1 MWFIRPLA
9 VCFILAF
16 SFSIEAQDYVPGE
29 LIVKMKD
36 SSSQGSS
43 RFLGK
48 AAINQKMSLKRSWK
62 RYNIHQFQLKPGLSV
77 EQAIND
83 LHFDDNVEYAE
94 PNYILRKQS
103 TGIEGGPKSLAEIA
117 AENTSL
123 QIDSFSSDRFAQSN
137 ADIRA
142 EDAWSILTTSPEKP
156 IVAVIDSGVDYN
168 HYVFQ
173 ESGAVWT
180 NPGESPNNSIDGDG
194 KGFVDDIQGW
204 NFVNNSNDPMDDDN
218 HGTHVAGIVLGMTQD
233 VLRNPGDL
241 SPAKIQIMSLKFLD
255 QSGSGTTASAIAAIN
270 YAIDNGASVLNN
282 SWGGGHFSQALYD
295 VIVKSND
302 RKLAFVAAAGNA
314 ANNNDSSPTYPAS
327 YKIANVV
334 SVAAT
339 SSQDNLASF
348 SNYGGQSVHVASPG
362 ISIISTLP
370 NDSFGYSS
378 GTSMAAPFASGLSAL
393 LVREKNQI
401 SGHQV
406 KGVLFEYSL
415 GVQDLLGKVASQ
427 SRIDAFEAVNFVQNT
442 DIAGYVPN
450 ANADR
455 WLSSVDAA
463 ETSSQAGGGC
473 GLISTKLL
481 QKSLQKPFDG
491 SGGPSGGTTAALLT
505 LLLAPLLV
513 INILKVRAKK
523 QPDYRRAHPRINI
536 QSEVS
541 IAVGGQK
548 LIGQMSSISLGGARI
563 DTEALLEQGGVVTLC
578 VASPTGDKHFEVQ
591 GQIVW
596 CEEKKAYGV
605 RFTDSQQEARDLVGL
620 WSSRLANKK
629 SS

>member
-1 MWFIRPLA
+1 MI
-9 VCFILAF
+9 F
-16 SFSIEAQDYVPGE
+16 SFSVEAQDYVPGE

-36 SSSQGSS
+36 SSVQGSS

-48 AAINQKMSLKRSWK
+48 SSINQKMSLKRSWK
-62 RYNIHQFQLKPGLSV
+62 RYNVHQFQLKPGVSV

-83 LHFDDNVEYAE
+83 LHFDDDVEYAE
-94 PNYILRKQS
+94 PNYIMRKQS
-103 TGIEGGPKSLAEIA
+103 TGIEGGPKSLAEIV
-117 AENTSL
+117 AENEGF
-123 QIDSFSSDRFAQSN
+123 QIGAFASDHFAQSS
-137 ADIRA
+137 AEIRA
-142 EDAWSILTTSPEKP
+142 EEAWSILTINSEKP
-156 IVAVIDSGVDYN
+156 IVAIIDSGVDYN

-173 ESGAVWT
+173 ESGAIWT
-180 NPGESPNNSIDGDG
+180 NSGEIPNNGLDDDGN
-194 KGFVDDIQGW
+194 GFVDDVYGW

-233 VLRNPGDL
+233 VLRNPGEL
-241 SPAKIQIMSLKFLD
+241 SPAKIQIMPLKFLD
-255 QSGSGTTASAIAAIN
+255 QSGSGTTASAISALN

-295 VIVKSND
+295 VIVKSSD
-302 RKLAFVAAAGNA
+302 RGLAFIAAAGNA
-314 ANNNDSSPTYPAS
+314 ANDNDSSPTYPAS
-327 YKIANVV
+327 YKISNVV

-348 SNYGGQSVHVASPG
+348 SNFGGQSVHVASPG

-378 GTSMAAPFASGLSAL
+378 GTSMAAPFAAGLSAL

-401 SGHQV
+401 NGHQV

-427 SRIDAFEAVNFVQNT
+427 SRIDAFEAVHFVQNT
-442 DIAGYVPN
+442 DIASYVPD
-450 ANADR
+450 ASTDR
-455 WLSSVDAA
+455 WLSSVDVA
-463 ETSSQAGGGC
+463 ESSSQAGGGC

-481 QKSLQKPFDG
+481 HKSLQKPFDG
-491 SGGPSGGTTAALLT
+491 SGGSSGGTTAVLLA

-513 INILKVRAKK
+513 INILKVRAKN
-523 QPDYRRAHPRINI
+523 QPEYRRAYPRLNI

-541 IAVGGQK
+541 IAVGDQK
-548 LIGQMSSISLGGARI
+548 LVGQMSSISLGGARI

-605 RFTDSQQEARDLVGL
+605 KFTDAQQEARDLVGL
-620 WSSRLANKK
+620 WSSRLGKK
-629 SS
+629 TS

>member
-1 MWFIRPLA
+1 MF
-9 VCFILAF
+9 F
-16 SFSIEAQDYVPGE
+16 SFSLGAQDHVPGE
-29 LIVKMKD
+29 LIVKMKE
-36 SSSQGSS
+36 SRAQGSS

-62 RYNIHQFQLKPGLSV
+62 RHNIYQFQLKPGVSV

-83 LHFDDNVEYAE
+83 LHFDDDVEYAE

-117 AENTSL
+117 AENESL
-123 QIDSFSSDRFAQSN
+123 QIDSFASDSFAQTN

-142 EDAWSILTTSPEKP
+142 EEAWGILALNPDKP

-173 ESGAVWT
+173 ESGALWSNT
-180 NPGESPNNSIDGDG
+180 GEIPNNSIDDDG
-194 KGFVDDIQGW
+194 NGFVDDVYGW

-233 VLRNPGDL
+233 ILRNPGDV
-241 SPAKIQIMSLKFLD
+241 SPAKIQIMPLKFLD
-255 QSGSGTTASAIAAIN
+255 HNGSGTTASAIEAIN

-282 SWGGGHFSQALYD
+282 SWGGGHYSQALYD
-295 VIVKSND
+295 VIVQSHNKG
-302 RKLAFVAAAGNA
+302 LAFIAAAGNA
-314 ANNNDSSPTYPAS
+314 ANNNDTSPTYPAS
-327 YKIANVV
+327 YKISNVV

-348 SNYGGQSVHVASPG
+348 SNFGSQSVHVASPG

-378 GTSMAAPFASGLSAL
+378 GTSMAAPFAAGLSAL

-401 SGHQV
+401 NGHQV

-442 DIAGYVPN
+442 DIASYVPN
-450 ANADR
+450 SSADR
-455 WLSSVDAA
+455 WVSNVDAP
-463 ETSSQAGGGC
+463 ETSSQAGGC

-491 SGGPSGGTTAALLT
+491 SGGSSGGTTAALLA

-513 INILKVRAKK
+513 INILKLRVKIK
-523 QPDYRRAHPRINI
+523 PEYRRAYPRMNI

-541 IAVGGQK
+541 IAVGDQK

-578 VASPTGDKHFEVQ
+578 VASPVGDKHFEVQ

-605 RFTDSQQEARDLVGL
+605 KFAEAQKEAQDLVSL
-620 WSSRLANKK
+620 WSSRLAKK